1 MNIQGKVRVGAMDYD
16 VILTDEKIINQDGE
30 ECLGLTDHNLHEI
43 KISTNL
49 QNEQGQIN
57 NCVPNGKPLIRK
69 YTPITINMGEFGKIE
84 TSLDEISESLT
95 KDLYKKLGIGV
106 GLK

>member
-1 MNIQGKVRVGAMDYD
+1 MALALSKMHKRCKKCKYKNICDNKRMVACNIAEIPQTNMMRD
-16 VILTDEKIINQDGE
+16 IN
-30 ECLGLTDHNLHEI
+30 
-43 KISTNL
+43 
-49 QNEQGQIN
+49 IN

-84 TSLDEISESLT
+84 TSLEEISESLT